1 MTKKELLKK
10 LARLE
15 SMHDQLIS
23 ELSMID
29 DLMRQVGF
37 SDGLR
42 TAKATALEIHQ
53 QGYHFE
59 DDELW

>member
-1 MTKKELLKK
+1 MNKKELLKK

-15 SMHDQLIS
+15 SINDQLMA

-29 DLMRQVGF
+29 YLMRQVGF

-53 QGYHFE
+53 KGYNFE
-59 DDELW
+59 DGIN